1 MRNRNKLLDS
11 MKGIACLMIVFRHVE
26 LPGVCGEIMYAMAR
40 FAVPLFMLTTGYFTY
55 NVDNAV
61 IKQRAVRLLRL
72 FLISFTVYVVFRAGL
87 AFAFGS
93 EMTWFNK
100 LSNWQ
105 TGIRAILLFD
115 FDVFFCWHLWYLP
128 AIIFSYITLMIID
141 KRGYIVRA
149 YVMIPFLFLLRMG
162 VVFLNDLDLLD
173 WHYSCIYLI
182 SAFPWFLLGN
192 LISSVQNRIKVSDS
206 VLLLTSAAG
215 IMLEVLLVFLKL
227 NSVFSEAV
235 TIILTT
241 ALFVIAVRHPGF
253 SLGRVIERIGHSY
266 SVFVYIFHVLIAGII
281 TVAAVKTNV
290 ANEEWVWW
298 SRPFITI
305 MICLLIGR
313 LTKRNSKRAV
323 S

>member
-1 MRNRNKLLDS
+1 MNDVSGAVFCDLFAGSGAMGIEALSRGASKCILCDS
-11 MKGIACLMIVFRHVE
+11 DRVS
-26 LPGVCGEIMYAMAR
+26 
-40 FAVPLFMLTTGYFTY
+40 
-55 NVDNAV
+55 
-61 IKQRAVRLLRL
+61 VRL
-72 FLISFTVYVVFRAGL
+72 
-87 AFAFGS
+87 
-93 EMTWFNK
+93 
-100 LSNWQ
+100 
-105 TGIRAILLFD
+105 IRTNL
-115 FDVFFCWHLWYLP
+115 
-128 AIIFSYITLMIID
+128 
-141 KRGYIVRA
+141 
-149 YVMIPFLFLLRMG
+149 VMIPFLFLLRMG

-227 NSVFSEAV
+227 SSVLSEAV

-266 SVFVYIFHVLIAGII
+266 SVFVYIFHVLIAGVI